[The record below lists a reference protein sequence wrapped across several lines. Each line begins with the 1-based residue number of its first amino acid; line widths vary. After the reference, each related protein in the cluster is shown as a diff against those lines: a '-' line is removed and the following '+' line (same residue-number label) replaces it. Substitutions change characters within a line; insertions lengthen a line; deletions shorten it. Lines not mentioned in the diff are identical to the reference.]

1 MSAAE
6 LSKKLCCLLWIF
18 LVNVSKSGVFFH
30 CEVPLT
36 FPRDLSKTPIAV
48 ESDILRFFT
57 EHCSWEAHCKKK
69 EVFHS
74 GFF

>member
-1 MSAAE
+1 M
-6 LSKKLCCLLWIF
+6 L
-18 LVNVSKSGVFFH
+18 VFFH

>member
-48 ESDILRFFT
+48 ELDILRFFT
-57 EHCSWEAHCKKK
+57 EYCSWEAHCKKN